1 MAPPGGL
8 RVAKPFA
15 ERVKNGKGKLIR
27 GALALL
33 LNWLVI
39 AWWMHYRH
47 HSMEAQRPVD
57 VHKAP
62 PPRPP
67 PPARSDSAPKAAP
80 EAAPEAAPRA
90 RPRPPP
96 AERPR
101 AAAAAR
107 SDPYATNETLVLGAE
122 RCAAFR
128 AANPKLQRRFAPAG
142 LFNSAT
148 NALWRTVLNN
158 CRLTANGRHDLFM
171 TPWGKHNPASW
182 RGKHTAKMFSNA
194 SVLQWAPRLDS
205 VLPLVIVKDPL
216 TWMPSTCRH
225 PYAVRLHPAQKQ
237 SQTCPSPH
245 LAKPVS
251 VAFQADRVLRYDSL
265 PALWRDWHAEYYD
278 APYPR
283 LMLRSEDLLFD
294 PAGVA
299 RTVCDCL
306 GGDLAAEADFVIEG
320 GKKGVAFGHA
330 QDTKGRRDALA
341 FYGDATRRFE
351 NYAPG
356 DLAFV
361 AAALGDF
368 SPFRY
373 FRYDRGVS

>member
-1 MAPPGGL
+1 M
-8 RVAKPFA
+8 
-15 ERVKNGKGKLIR
+15 
-27 GALALL
+27 
-33 LNWLVI
+33 
-39 AWWMHYRH
+39 
-47 HSMEAQRPVD
+47 
-57 VHKAP
+57 
-62 PPRPP
+62 
-67 PPARSDSAPKAAP
+67 
-80 EAAPEAAPRA
+80 
-90 RPRPPP
+90 
-96 AERPR
+96 
-101 AAAAAR
+101 
-107 SDPYATNETLVLGAE
+107 LGAE

-194 SVLQWAPRLDS
+194 SVLKWAPRLAS

-225 PYAVRLHPAQKQ
+225 PYAVRLHMAQKQ
-237 SQTCPSPH
+237 SKTCPSPH

-351 NYAPG
+351 NYAPD

-368 SPFRY
+368 APFRY